1 MSDPWFII
9 CDADGRSVSVGT
21 VVADPLPEGLVAV
34 ALSDEDSALIRDGR
48 GVWDE
53 TTRSVVAL
61 PVPVPESVEARQ
73 LRRWLIL
80 NGHDPEAISTAISA
94 MPDAMDRA
102 LTRNEWEYST
112 SYTRRHPMFAAF
124 VRVTGLTPEQIDQ
137 AFREAATL

>member
-1 MSDPWFII
+1 MNDPWWII

-53 TTRSVVAL
+53 ATRSVVAL

-73 LRRWLIL
+73 LRKWLIIH
-80 NGHDPEAISTAISA
+80 GHDPEAISSAISA
-94 MPDAMDRA
+94 MSDPMDRA